1 MQKRHT
7 ILILTLLLS
16 AAIIMCAGCLQ
27 SQAMENNAE
36 PTTPAAE
43 ETVNPEETPKTAA
56 TAEDQTE
63 SEETPKTAATAEE
76 TANPAETPKTS
87 AAAEDETES
96 EETNDNSGLE
106 EPATGELS
114 NSSESNPYLP
124 VVVCENTTPPEY
136 RPIWPAGTILSD
148 AKGESKGIITRVDY
162 EQNKYYFR
170 NLILPPENGEPYL
183 LKDNS
188 FEQMGPVFDSKSI
201 EEKYPGYEGKMMK
214 ITIYGRGA
222 IKSETGY
229 LEYDTKESMKHT
241 SAD

>member
-1 MQKRHT
+1 M
-7 ILILTLLLS
+7 LLLS

-43 ETVNPEETPKTAA
+43 ETVKPANTPESTAAAEETVNPENTP
-56 TAEDQTE
+56 E
-63 SEETPKTAATAEE
+63 STATAEE
-76 TANPAETPKTS
+76 TVNPENTPEST
-87 AAAEDETES
+87 ATAEDETES

-106 EPATGELS
+106 EPAAGELS

-124 VVVCENTTPPEY
+124 VVVCENITPVEY

-148 AKGESKGIITRVDY
+148 AKGESKGIITKVDHK
-162 EQNKYYFR
+162 QNKYYFR

>member
-1 MQKRHT
+1 MQKRDT
-7 ILILTLLLS
+7 ILILALIIS

-36 PTTPAAE
+36 PATPAAE
-43 ETVNPEETPKTAA
+43 ETETVSPAKTPEP
-56 TAEDQTE
+56 
-63 SEETPKTAATAEE
+63 AATAEE
-76 TANPAETPKTS
+76 TETISPAKTP
-87 AAAEDETES
+87 
-96 EETNDNSGLE
+96 
-106 EPATGELS
+106 EPAATAELS

-124 VVVCENTTPPEY
+124 VVICENITPAEY

-148 AKGESKGIITRVDY
+148 KKGESKGIITKVDY

-183 LKDNS
+183 LKDDS

-222 IKSETGY
+222 IKSEIGY